1 MSGFRPKPRYPR
13 GKLNAHDE
21 GEIQWR
27 ARVEGN
33 TLILDFGKPVV
44 WLGLGL
50 HEVTIL
56 REAFEKYE
64 KQLRANSA

>member
-1 MSGFRPKPRYPR
+1 MSGWRPKYPR

-21 GEIQWR
+21 GSIQWR

-44 WLGLGL
+44 WLGMGL
-50 HEVTIL
+50 HEVTHL
-56 REAFEKYE
+56 REMLEKYE
-64 KQLRANSA
+64 QQLKGVSA